1 MAQAFGDVVEF
12 DVVFQHHRGVS
23 VPEGMEAAVVE
34 FFFTPH
40 VEVAHV
46 VTGHGAAVLT
56 GADEV
61 IVPIVTAVEA
71 AIFGLLRFMADEGL
85 V

>member
-12 DVVFQHHRGVS
+12 DVIFQHHRGVS

-34 FFFTPH
+34 FFFAPH

-46 VTGHGAAVLT
+46 VAGHGTAVLAS
-56 GADEV
+56 ADEV
-61 IVPIVTAVEA
+61 IVPIVAAVEA
-71 AIFGLLRFMADEGL
+71 AIFGLLSFMADEGL

>member
-1 MAQAFGDVVEF
+1 MAQAFGDVIQF
-12 DVVFQHHRGVS
+12 DVIFQHHRGVGMA
-23 VPEGMEAAVVE
+23 EGMEAAVVKL
-34 FFFTPH
+34 FLAPH
-40 VEVAHV
+40 VEIAHV
-46 VTGHGAAVLT
+46 VTGHGTAVLA

-71 AIFGLLRFMADEGL
+71 AIFSLLLFMADEGL

>member
-12 DVVFQHHRGVS
+12 DVIFQHHRGVG
-23 VPEGMEAAVVE
+23 VPEGMEAAVVA
-34 FFFTPH
+34 FLFAPH

-61 IVPIVTAVEA
+61 IVPVIAAVEA
-71 AIFGLLRFMADEGL
+71 AIFGLLSFMADEGL